1 MIMLAPRS
9 MTNAKYNLWGLGTP
23 FTNQVTDELVYDEF
37 SRTCLMPFLT
47 VLVFVLAPFIFFN
60 QSLFAFLYI
69 SNIQM
74 KHLCQEG
81 PIVSFLID
89 PSCLPW
95 SIYSYSPNGFAREH
109 PVSHNTNVTSYPFPK
124 GTQTMSSPSSLF
136 SFLSTLASQH
146 LF

>member
-1 MIMLAPRS
+1 MLAPRS

-47 VLVFVLAPFIFFN
+47 VLVFVLAPYIFFN

-81 PIVSFLID
+81 AAAGTLIGPSHFRWSVYAYGLDSFTWE
-89 PSCLPW
+89 CLV
-95 SIYSYSPNGFAREH
+95 G
-109 PVSHNTNVTSYPFPK
+109 HNTNVTGYPIPK

-136 SFLSTLASQH
+136 SFLFTLASQH